1 MLAGYSVCMDTPD
14 DSHAIVVEHLS
25 RTRRSLRV
33 AVITETYPPEV
44 NGVALTAQR
53 FVEGLRQRDHDILLV
68 RPRQKAEP
76 AGVSAEGADALLTRG
91 VAIPRYPG
99 LQMGL
104 PASRLLTGLW
114 RRERPDV
121 VHVLTEGPLGWS
133 AVAAARKLML
143 PVVSD
148 FRTNFHAYSQ
158 HYGIG
163 WLGKPILA
171 YLKKFHNRTWCTLV
185 PTESLRAELAAR
197 GFRNLRVVA
206 RGVDTMLFH
215 PGRRDAAL
223 RQRWGAGPDDPVM
236 LYVGRLAP
244 EKNIDAILSAF
255 AAAREANPATRL
267 VLTGEGPSAGQI
279 RARCPEAIMTGTLR
293 GEALAACYA
302 SADIFLFP
310 SLTETFGNVTLEAL
324 ASGLAVVAF
333 DYAAA
338 ADHIRHQYSG
348 WLAPKGDAEAFLA
361 MARESVL
368 NASNW
373 RRVGANGCSE
383 MRLQSWGVVVGQLEE
398 LLLLAVQ
405 QATGTPG
412 MHEAP

>member
-1 MLAGYSVCMDTPD
+1 MDTPD
-14 DSHAIVVEHLS
+14 ENSSIVVEHF
-25 RTRRSLRV
+25 RKARQSLRI

-53 FVEGLRQRDHDILLV
+53 FVEGLRRREHDILLV
-68 RPRQKAEP
+68 RPRQKSEGSDESA
-76 AGVSAEGADALLTRG
+76 AGPEALLTRG
-91 VAIPRYPG
+91 IAIPRYPG

-104 PASRLLTGLW
+104 PASRLLTRLW
-114 RRERPDV
+114 RRDRPDV

-185 PTESLRAELAAR
+185 PTESLRAELSAR

-206 RGVDTMLFH
+206 RGVDTALFH
-215 PGRRDAAL
+215 PGRRDAVL
-223 RQRWGAGPDDPVM
+223 REQWGAAPDDPVM

-244 EKNIDAILSAF
+244 EKNIDAILAAY
-255 AAAREANPATRL
+255 AAAREANAGARL
-267 VLTGEGPSAGQI
+267 VLTGDGPAADQI
-279 RARCPEAIMTGTLR
+279 RVRCPDAIMTGTLR
-293 GEALAACYA
+293 GAALAACYA
-302 SADIFLFP
+302 SSDIFLFP
-310 SLTETFGNVTLEAL
+310 SLTETFGNVTLEAM
-324 ASGLAVVAF
+324 ASGLAVLAF

-338 ADHIRHQYSG
+338 ANHIRHQYSG
-348 WLAPKGDAEAFLA
+348 WLAPKGDNAAFID
-361 MARESVL
+361 MARAAVIDVS
-368 NASNW
+368 SW
-373 RRVGANGCSE
+373 RRVGANGTSE
-383 MRLQSWGVVVGQLEE
+383 MRLQGWDRVVEQLEE
-398 LLLLAVQ
+398 LLALAAR
-405 QATGTPG
+405 QAAGTMPADD
-412 MHEAP
+412 MSRLEAF

>member
-1 MLAGYSVCMDTPD
+1 
-14 DSHAIVVEHLS
+14 
-25 RTRRSLRV
+25 
-33 AVITETYPPEV
+33 
-44 NGVALTAQR
+44 
-53 FVEGLRQRDHDILLV
+53 
-68 RPRQKAEP
+68 
-76 AGVSAEGADALLTRG
+76 
-91 VAIPRYPG
+91 
-99 LQMGL
+99 MGL
-104 PASRLLTGLW
+104 PASRLLTSLW

-223 RQRWGAGPDDPVM
+223 RQLWGAGSDDPVM

-255 AAAREANPATRL
+255 AAARETNPATRL

-338 ADHIRHQYSG
+338 GDHIRHQYSG
-348 WLAPKGDAEAFLA
+348 WLAPKGDTEAFLA

-383 MRLQSWGVVVGQLEE
+383 MRLQSWGEVVGQLEE
-398 LLLLAVQ
+398 LLSLAVQ

-412 MHEAP
+412 MREAP